1 MSFIEG
7 HGGNVIHHDQGVLN
21 GVLMGDYV
29 NLPIKDN
36 LMTIHYMLSREKL
49 LNYFHEEAGFY
60 SQEEIEAAKKAPV
73 ILHYTPSF
81 TSRPWCRDC
90 RHPLKALYWENL
102 AQTPWRGAAP
112 EKSKDKWY
120 VKLMNWR
127 YRNLPF

>member
-1 MSFIEG
+1 
-7 HGGNVIHHDQGVLN
+7 
-21 GVLMGDYV
+21 MGDYV

-60 SQEEIEAAKKAPV
+60 PQEEIEAAKKAPV

-90 RHPLKALYWENL
+90 RHPLKALYWEI
-102 AQTPWRGAAP
+102 WRRPRGGEP
-112 EKSKDKWY
+112 RRKNRRISG
-120 VKLMNWR
+120 M
-127 YRNLPF
+127 